1 MDLHS
6 VKVLVP
12 LCGFVIGLIFGGTA
26 QRTHFCTM
34 GGIAD
39 LVTMGDSARFR
50 AWMLA
55 AAVAMIGS
63 QILWSAGLIDLSGA
77 IYRTANLGWF
87 GAILGGVMFGYGM
100 VLGGGCGNKT
110 LVRIGAGNLK
120 SLVVFMVIAA
130 TAYMTLRGLIAPARV
145 AMEGA
150 LNVTLPASQG
160 LDDMIG
166 RAVGVSPGTLRA
178 VLTVVIA
185 GGTIVWCFKDA
196 DFRAGHSH
204 IAAGI
209 IIGCLIPAGWFVTSH
224 LGQDDFDPTPVASFT
239 FIAPIGDTLQYLMTF
254 TGSTINFG
262 IATVFGVIGGAFIMA
277 KLTGTFKLEGFSNPS
292 DMAVTMF
299 GAVLMGAGGVMAL
312 GCTIGQGLSGVS
324 TLAFGSF
331 LATASIIGGALWA
344 LKAMEEGSVS
354 AGLRAMFART

>member
-1 MDLHS
+1 M
-6 VKVLVP
+6 
-12 LCGFVIGLIFGGTA
+12 IFGGTA

-63 QILWSAGLIDLSGA
+63 QILWSAGLIDLSTA
-77 IYRTANLGWF
+77 IYRTANLGWL
-87 GAILGGVMFGYGM
+87 GAIVGGAMFGYGM

-120 SLVVFMVIAA
+120 SLVVFLIIAV

-145 AMEGA
+145 AMEGV
-150 LNVTLPASQG
+150 LNVTLPGSQG
-160 LDDMIG
+160 MDDMIG
-166 RAVGVSPGTLRA
+166 RVVGASPGTLRA
-178 VLTVVIA
+178 VLTLLIA
-185 GGTIVWCFKDA
+185 GGTIVWCFKEA
-196 DFRAGHSH
+196 DFRGAHSH

-209 IIGCLIPAGWFVTSH
+209 IIGCLIPAGWFVTSY

-239 FIAPIGDTLQYLMTF
+239 FIAPIGDTMQYLMTF

-262 IATVFGVIGGAFIMA
+262 IATVFGVIAGAFVMA
-277 KLTGTFKLEGFSNPS
+277 KLTGTFKLEGFSSPG

-331 LATASIIGGALWA
+331 LATGSIIAGALWA